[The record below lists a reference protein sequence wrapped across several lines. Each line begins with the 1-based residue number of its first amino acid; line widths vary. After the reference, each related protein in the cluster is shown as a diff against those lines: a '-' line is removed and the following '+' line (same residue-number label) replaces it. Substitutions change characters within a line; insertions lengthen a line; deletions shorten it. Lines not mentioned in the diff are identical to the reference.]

1 MKYWRIL
8 QNITELSLFFS
19 EINSFHEEHDANSP
33 QNANQHDLNMESTAS
48 YCQGEKNNVV
58 F

>member
-1 MKYWRIL
+1 MKYWRIF
-8 QNITELSLFFS
+8 QNISQFFLEL
-19 EINSFHEEHDANSP
+19 NSFHEEHDANSP

-48 YCQGEKNNVV
+48 YCQEEKNNVV